1 MNYTSIVKTLSLT
14 AVICS
19 LTACYVMPVQPQHQS
34 PQYTVAPVVIKPVQK
49 EPVQFP
55 ARLYPANAKA
65 ASHGQVVGWVS
76 NNLEGKGRFM
86 MTISGEVFE
95 GEATRQNSRA
105 QTGIA
110 SGAGSRGSYLNC
122 NYQMNTNSSG
132 SGHCQLSDGAEFTMH
147 Y

>member
-1 MNYTSIVKTLSLT
+1 MNYISIVKAVGLT
-14 AVICS
+14 AVISS
-19 LTACYVMPVQPQHQS
+19 LTACYVMPVQPHQNS

-65 ASHGQVVGWVS
+65 AKHGQVVGWVS

-86 MTISGEVFE
+86 MTIGGEVFE
-95 GEATRQNSRA
+95 GEATRQNNRT
-105 QTGIA
+105 QTGVA
-110 SGAGSRGSYLNC
+110 SGAGSKGSYLNC
-122 NYQMNTNSSG
+122 TYQMNTNSSG
-132 SGHCQLSDGAEFTMH
+132 SGQCQLSDGAEFTMH